1 MGIFNE
7 KACTAACL
15 NGKWGVIDVHN
26 NVHVPFIYDRAY
38 NPGYKNAIG
47 MVRNS
52 LSVIFKHSAAE
63 PIME

>member
-15 NGKWGVIDVHN
+15 NGKWGGVIDIHD
-26 NVHVPFIYDRAY
+26 NVYAPFIYNRAY

-47 MVRNS
+47 LECCS
-52 LSVIFKHSAAE
+52 GATIY
-63 PIME
+63 